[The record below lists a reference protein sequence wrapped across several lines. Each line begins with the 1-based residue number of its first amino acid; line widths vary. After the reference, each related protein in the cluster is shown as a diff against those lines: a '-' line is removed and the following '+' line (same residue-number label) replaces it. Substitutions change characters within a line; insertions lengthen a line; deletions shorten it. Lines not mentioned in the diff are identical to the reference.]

1 VPPDYRRATA
11 DRWLITGQPP
21 LSRLASYTAQV
32 FKVDLL
38 YYLGIHRGFISG
50 ERASNKADMAYVYYL
65 PFTTVF
71 VSHHKLHH
79 RTVPLFLKRDQSY
92 LDGDEL
98 KNALRELDEHYDGL
112 PDKIKQRGVFAFA
125 AYPPS
130 NVGNAVTRLWD
141 THMHPDWRER
151 AASHEAALASPRDEE
166 ADRQT
171 LAELNQR
178 LDAAQLVPNEAAN
191 PSGDERDYMV
201 ISRRDPRDEGQV
213 ADGLEGGRG
222 RGTEEVAPHGPPG
235 RGGAIDPRCCAT
247 GIHRPG
253 LRRTGL

>member
-50 ERASNKADMAYVYYL
+50 ERASNKADMAYLYYL

-112 PDKIKQRGVFAFA
+112 PDEIKQRGVFAFA

-130 NVGNAVTRLWD
+130 NVGTLSRD
-141 THMHPDWRER
+141 CGTPTCTPIG
-151 AASHEAALASPRDEE
+151 ASEPR
-166 ADRQT
+166 
-171 LAELNQR
+171 
-178 LDAAQLVPNEAAN
+178 
-191 PSGDERDYMV
+191 
-201 ISRRDPRDEGQV
+201 
-213 ADGLEGGRG
+213 
-222 RGTEEVAPHGPPG
+222 
-235 RGGAIDPRCCAT
+235 AT
-247 GIHRPG
+247 GLPSRHLATRKLIA
-253 LRRTGL
+253 RRSPS